1 MEFPATLPAFVIGG
15 IPLIVIIL
23 MLVEEIKAWGLQG
36 MVLRIV
42 SMLIGMGF
50 AVAYQLAVEVPVTF
64 MAWLVVIVVG
74 LLYGIAASGTY
85 DFIDRRFPSKVP

>member
-15 IPLIVIIL
+15 IPLIVIVL

-36 MVLRIV
+36 KVLRIV
-42 SMLIGMGF
+42 SMLIGVLF
-50 AVAYQLAVEVPVTF
+50 AVAYQLAVEMPVTF

-74 LLYGIAASGTY
+74 LLYGIAASGAY
-85 DFIDRRFPSKVP
+85 DFIDRRVPSKVP

>member
-1 MEFPATLPAFVIGG
+1 MELPVTLPEFVIAG
-15 IPLIVIIL
+15 IPLIVVIL

-36 MVLRIV
+36 KVLRVV
-42 SMLIGMGF
+42 SMLLGVLF
-50 AVAYQLAVEVPVTF
+50 ASAYQLAVAVPTTAMGWMV
-64 MAWLVVIVVG
+64 LVVVG

>member
-1 MEFPATLPAFVIGG
+1 MAPSLPEFAIAG
-15 IPLIVIIL
+15 IPLIVVIL

-36 MVLRIV
+36 KILRAV
-42 SMLIGMGF
+42 SMLIGLLF
-50 AVAYQLAVEVPVTF
+50 AGVYQLATAMPTTL

-85 DFIDRRFPSKVP
+85 DFIDRRIPSRVA